1 MKRLLFI
8 MIATVILCSGCS
20 SAPGTVENADV
31 VKKLLEGADWAEGR
45 PSLIVNGKKYNADS
59 TGLVCAV
66 YSYAGLTLPCDSA
79 LMLQLLDE
87 NKLLYTRG
95 MPMPGDILFVDGCCV
110 GMAVKVNGKKGDILY
125 IGYDSKKGI
134 SFISTKQ
141 KFRQIG
147 RGSML

>member
-8 MIATVILCSGCS
+8 LISAAVLCFGCS
-20 SAPGTVENADV
+20 SAPQAVENTDV
-31 VKKLLEGADWAEGR
+31 VKKLLEGAEWAEGR
-45 PSLIVNGKKYNADS
+45 ASLIVNGKKYNADS

-66 YSYAGLTLPCDSA
+66 YSYAGLSLPDDSA
-79 LMLQLLDE
+79 GMLQLLDE

-95 MPMPGDILFVDGCCV
+95 IPMPGDILFEEGNCV

-125 IGYDSKKGI
+125 LGYDREKGI
-134 SFISTKQ
+134 SLISTKQ